1 MDPRGDEE
9 ETLLEGTCLIAYM
22 PSMNEITHVIE
33 TGTVSADTVVEVRF
47 FDSNLL
53 KGPINGRVGIDY
65 GLVCG
70 RVLADPFGCSECLV
84 RVNRSASEMIMLDL
98 NDNLKINAL

>member
-33 TGTVSADTVVEVRF
+33 TGTAAADSIVEVRF
-47 FDSNLL
+47 FIL
-53 KGPINGRVGIDY
+53 KFNYERIDF
-65 GLVCG
+65 LE
-70 RVLADPFGCSECLV
+70 L
-84 RVNRSASEMIMLDL
+84 M
-98 NDNLKINAL
+98 